1 MSDDLRV
8 ASRDDYLFD
17 DDNKSIQDTCSYLG
31 DQIPREKGSVGGVSL
46 LGVFKGTL
54 GLFWRK
60 NL

>member
-31 DQIPREKGSVGGVSL
+31 DQIPREKGSVGGGSL
-46 LGVFKGTL
+46 
-54 GLFWRK
+54 
-60 NL
+60 